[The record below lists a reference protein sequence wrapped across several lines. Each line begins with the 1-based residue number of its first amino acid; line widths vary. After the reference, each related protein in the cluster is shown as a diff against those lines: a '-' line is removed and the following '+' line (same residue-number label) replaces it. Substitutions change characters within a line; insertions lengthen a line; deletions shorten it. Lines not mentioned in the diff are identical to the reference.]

1 MNKSESEILEILN
14 GLGSKK
20 LDLDILFSFY
30 SLELSYEIRKIIA
43 EKIGMQE
50 REGYFLIEK
59 MIKKFGLKVEFIEA
73 LKLTNEKY
81 AKDLLLKNLYQNN
94 KLNIHIINALEPWGA
109 EIELKLI
116 REIFDICETE
126 FWIAGLNILHF
137 KAHQLTDEKLLSFIY
152 QIKIYDNFKIN
163 YKIISIL
170 KRRESEIVCKLLYK
184 YSLNKESEIAKYA
197 IFSLGSIWNDNSFEQ
212 LSKLENEI
220 KDPSLL
226 KCIKNQKVISNQFLI
241 NK

>member
-116 REIFDICETE
+116 KEIFDICETE

-212 LSKLENEI
+212 LSKLEREI
-220 KDPSLL
+220 RNTSLL
-226 KCIKNQKVISNQFLI
+226 KYVHNQKLISSQF
-241 NK
+241 K

>member
-212 LSKLENEI
+212 LSKLEREI
-220 KDPSLL
+220 RNTSLL
-226 KCIKNQKVISNQFLI
+226 KYIHNQKLISSQF
-241 NK
+241 K

>member
-59 MIKKFGLKVEFIEA
+59 MIRKFGLKVEFIEA

-152 QIKIYDNFKIN
+152 QIKVYDNFKIN

-212 LSKLENEI
+212 LSKLEREI
-220 KDPSLL
+220 RNTSLL
-226 KCIKNQKVISNQFLI
+226 KYVNNQKLISSQF
-241 NK
+241 K

>member
-73 LKLTNEKY
+73 LKLTNEKD

-212 LSKLENEI
+212 LSKLEREI
-220 KDPSLL
+220 RNTSLL
-226 KCIKNQKVISNQFLI
+226 KYVHNQKLIASQF
-241 NK
+241 K

>member
-73 LKLTNEKY
+73 LKLTNEKN

-116 REIFDICETE
+116 RKIFDICETE

-212 LSKLENEI
+212 LSKLEREI
-220 KDPSLL
+220 RNTSLL
-226 KCIKNQKVISNQFLI
+226 KYVNNQKLISSQF
-241 NK
+241 K

>member
-241 NK
+241 NQ

>member
-43 EKIGMQE
+43 EKIGMQK

-59 MIKKFGLKVEFIEA
+59 MIRKFGLKVEFIEA

-212 LSKLENEI
+212 LSKLEREI
-220 KDPSLL
+220 RNTSLL
-226 KCIKNQKVISNQFLI
+226 KYVNNQKLISSQF
-241 NK
+241 K

>member
-1 MNKSESEILEILN
+1 MSKSESEILEVLN

-20 LDLDILFSFY
+20 LDLDILFSYY
-30 SLELSYEIRKIIA
+30 SLKLSFEIRKVIA

-50 REGYFLIEK
+50 RKGYFLLEK

-73 LKLTNEKY
+73 LKLTNEKD

-94 KLNIHIINALEPWGA
+94 KLNIHIINALEPWGG
-109 EIELKLI
+109 EIELTLI
-116 REIFDICETE
+116 REIFDICEID

-137 KAHQLTDEKLLSFIY
+137 KAHQLTDEILLSFID
-152 QIKIYDNFKIN
+152 QIKIYDDFKIN

-184 YSLNKESEIAKYA
+184 YS
-197 IFSLGSIWNDNSFEQ
+197 
-212 LSKLENEI
+212 
-220 KDPSLL
+220 
-226 KCIKNQKVISNQFLI
+226 
-241 NK
+241 

>member
-59 MIKKFGLKVEFIEA
+59 MMKKFGLKVEFIEA

-212 LSKLENEI
+212 LSKLEREI
-220 KDPSLL
+220 RNTSLL
-226 KCIKNQKVISNQFLI
+226 KYVHNQKLISSQF
-241 NK
+241 K

>member
-50 REGYFLIEK
+50 REGYFSIEK

-212 LSKLENEI
+212 LSKLEREI
-220 KDPSLL
+220 RNTSLL
-226 KCIKNQKVISNQFLI
+226 KYVHNQKLISSQF
-241 NK
+241 K

>member
-59 MIKKFGLKVEFIEA
+59 MIRKFGLKVEFIEA

-212 LSKLENEI
+212 LSKLEREI
-220 KDPSLL
+220 RNTSLL
-226 KCIKNQKVISNQFLI
+226 KYVHNQKLIASQF
-241 NK
+241 K

>member
-20 LDLDILFSFY
+20 LDLDILFSSY

-81 AKDLLLKNLYQNN
+81 AKDLLRINGGINL
-94 KLNIHIINALEPWGA
+94 
-109 EIELKLI
+109 LI
-116 REIFDICETE
+116 F
-126 FWIAGLNILHF
+126 
-137 KAHQLTDEKLLSFIY
+137 LLLFI
-152 QIKIYDNFKIN
+152 
-163 YKIISIL
+163 
-170 KRRESEIVCKLLYK
+170 
-184 YSLNKESEIAKYA
+184 
-197 IFSLGSIWNDNSFEQ
+197 
-212 LSKLENEI
+212 
-220 KDPSLL
+220 
-226 KCIKNQKVISNQFLI
+226 
-241 NK
+241 

>member
-73 LKLTNEKY
+73 LKLTNEKDE
-81 AKDLLLKNLYQNN
+81 KDLLLKNLYQNN

-116 REIFDICETE
+116 KEILDICETE

-212 LSKLENEI
+212 LSKLEREI
-220 KDPSLL
+220 RNTSLL
-226 KCIKNQKVISNQFLI
+226 KYVNNQKLISSQF
-241 NK
+241 K

>member
-212 LSKLENEI
+212 LSKLEREI
-220 KDPSLL
+220 RNTSLL
-226 KCIKNQKVISNQFLI
+226 KYVHNQKLISSQF
-241 NK
+241 K

>member
-20 LDLDILFSFY
+20 LDLDILFSIY

-43 EKIGMQE
+43 EKIGIQK

-116 REIFDICETE
+116 KEIFDICETE

-137 KAHQLTDEKLLSFIY
+137 KAHQLTDEKLLSFID

-184 YSLNKESEIAKYA
+184 YSLNKELEIAKYA

-212 LSKLENEI
+212 LSKLEREI
-220 KDPSLL
+220 RNTSLL
-226 KCIKNQKVISNQFLI
+226 KYVNNQKLISSQF
-241 NK
+241 K

>member
-1 MNKSESEILEILN
+1 MNKIESEILEILN

-212 LSKLENEI
+212 LSKLEREI
-220 KDPSLL
+220 RNTSLL
-226 KCIKNQKVISNQFLI
+226 KYVNNQKLISSQF
-241 NK
+241 K

>member
-73 LKLTNEKY
+73 LKLTNEKD

-137 KAHQLTDEKLLSFIY
+137 KAHQLTDEILLSFID
-152 QIKIYDNFKIN
+152 QIKIYDDFKIN

-184 YSLNKESEIAKYA
+184 YSLNKELEIAKYA

-212 LSKLENEI
+212 LSKLEREI
-220 KDPSLL
+220 RNTSLL
-226 KCIKNQKVISNQFLI
+226 KYVNNQKLISSQF
-241 NK
+241 K

>member
-212 LSKLENEI
+212 LSKLEREI
-220 KDPSLL
+220 RNTSLL
-226 KCIKNQKVISNQFLI
+226 KYVNNQKSISSQF
-241 NK
+241 K